1 MGNGTVLHPQ
11 TDRHLVTQS
20 GEGHIMEVPILD
32 GAVVV
37 HSTLMREVLDL
48 VSRIAPS
55 DANVLLTG
63 ESGVGKEIVARA
75 IHQLSPRRPHE
86 FVPINCATLSGDT
99 LENELFGHEKG
110 AFTSADERKL
120 GVFELAHQGTLFLDE
135 VNEMGVACQAKVL
148 RALERREFRR
158 LGGTRKIK
166 VDVRLVAATNV
177 DLEDAVRARRFREDL
192 FYRLNVI
199 LIRIPP
205 LRERREAIAPMAQQF
220 LREFCDKYGKR
231 RRMFTEEALT
241 RLTHYPWPGNV
252 RELRNVI
259 ESLVLMTKGE
269 QIGLR
274 DLPAN
279 IQAVPTQTEIRLPI
293 GVTLQQAEKEIL
305 RCYLEV
311 FPTKK
316 EVARVLNI
324 GLRTLH
330 AKIRTYGLPTR
341 PRRVSIPHSAKR
353 AV

>member
-1 MGNGTVLHPQ
+1 VSNEIGLREQ
-11 TDRHLVTQS
+11 RDRRLTD
-20 GEGHIMEVPILD
+20 GEAGLRPVGEPILA
-32 GAVVV
+32 GAVV

-48 VSRIAPS
+48 VSRIAPA

-75 IHQLSPRRPHE
+75 IHQLSPRHPHE
-86 FVPINCATLSGDT
+86 FVAINCATLSGDT

-120 GVFELAHQGTLFLDE
+120 GVFELAHQSTLFLDE
-135 VNEMGVACQAKVL
+135 VNEMGLACQAKVL

-177 DLEDAVRARRFREDL
+177 DLEEAVRTRQFREDL

-199 LIRIPP
+199 HIHIPP

-220 LREFCDKYGKR
+220 LREFCHKYGKR
-231 RRMFTEEALT
+231 HRLFTEEALT

-269 QIGLR
+269 QLGLR

-279 IQAVPTQTEIRLPI
+279 IRAVPTRTEIHLPV
-293 GVTLQQAEKEIL
+293 GVTLQEAEKEIL
-305 RCYLEV
+305 RCYLEI

-330 AKIRTYGLPTR
+330 AKIKVYGLASR
-341 PRRVSIPHSAKR
+341 PRRIAHPPSAKIAR
-353 AV
+353 

>member
-1 MGNGTVLHPQ
+1 MPIVGRNAKETHMGNGTELHPQ
-11 TDRHLVTQS
+11 ADLSLIPENGERHIV
-20 GEGHIMEVPILD
+20 EVPILGD
-32 GAVVV
+32 AVVV

-48 VSRIAPS
+48 VARVAPS

-63 ESGVGKEIVARA
+63 ESGVGKEIGARA
-75 IHQLSPRRPHE
+75 IHQLSPRHAHE

-135 VNEMGVACQAKVL
+135 VNEMGLACQAKVL

-177 DLEDAVRARRFREDL
+177 DLDEAVRTHRFREDL

-199 LIRIPP
+199 RIHIPP

-231 RRMFTEEALT
+231 RRLF
-241 RLTHYPWPGNV
+241 
-252 RELRNVI
+252 
-259 ESLVLMTKGE
+259 
-269 QIGLR
+269 
-274 DLPAN
+274 
-279 IQAVPTQTEIRLPI
+279 
-293 GVTLQQAEKEIL
+293 
-305 RCYLEV
+305 
-311 FPTKK
+311 
-316 EVARVLNI
+316 
-324 GLRTLH
+324 
-330 AKIRTYGLPTR
+330 
-341 PRRVSIPHSAKR
+341 
-353 AV
+353 

>member
-1 MGNGTVLHPQ
+1 
-11 TDRHLVTQS
+11 
-20 GEGHIMEVPILD
+20 
-32 GAVVV
+32 
-37 HSTLMREVLDL
+37 MREVVDL

-75 IHQLSPRRPHE
+75 IHQLSPRRLQE

-110 AFTSADERKL
+110 AFTSADERKI

-135 VNEMGVACQAKVL
+135 VNEMGAACQAKVL

-177 DLEDAVRARRFREDL
+177 DLEEAIRAHRFREDL

-199 LIRIPP
+199 RIHIPP
-205 LRERREAIAPMAQQF
+205 LRERREAIVPMAQQF
-220 LREFCDKYGKR
+220 LSEFCEKYGKR
-231 RRMFTEEALT
+231 RRMFAEEALT
-241 RLTHYPWPGNV
+241 RLTHYLWPGNV
-252 RELRNVI
+252 RELRNVV

-269 QIGLR
+269 QIRLR

-279 IQAVPTQTEIRLPI
+279 IRAVPTQTEIRLAV
-293 GVTLQQAEKEIL
+293 GLTLQEAEKEIL
-305 RCYLEV
+305 RCYLTV

-330 AKIRTYGLPTR
+330 AKIKAYGLPAR
-341 PRRVSIPHSAKR
+341 PRRLPLPHSAER